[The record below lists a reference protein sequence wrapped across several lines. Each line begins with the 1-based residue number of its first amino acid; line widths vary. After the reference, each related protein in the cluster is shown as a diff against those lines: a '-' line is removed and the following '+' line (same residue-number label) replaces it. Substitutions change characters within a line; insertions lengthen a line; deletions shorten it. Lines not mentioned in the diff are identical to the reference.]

1 MNSLMAR
8 ISESEPTA
16 DTTIHDSATTSTSTT
31 PQIRT
36 FNNIPKYMKILVP
49 HDRSEMSD
57 KALSHAIYLAK
68 LSDAEIIILNVLER
82 LEKTD
87 SSVSATLKE
96 GEDDKSSADLEI
108 TMTGEVKQLI
118 EEKMRLCREAGVKS
132 QISYQIQTGKP
143 SEKIV
148 KVIEEINVDLIIMAS
163 NKVGSSIRGIGSTA
177 RKVIDNVKKPVLIVH
192 E

>member
-1 MNSLMAR
+1 M
-8 ISESEPTA
+8 IV
-16 DTTIHDSATTSTSTT
+16 
-31 PQIRT
+31 Q
-36 FNNIPKYMKILVP
+36 
-49 HDRSEMSD
+49 MSN

-68 LSDAEIIILNVLER
+68 LSDAAIIILNVLEH

-96 GEDDKSSADLEI
+96 GGDDKLSRDLEF
-108 TMTGEVKQLI
+108 TMGGEVKRLI
-118 EEKMRLCREAGVKS
+118 EEKMRLCREVGVKS
-132 QISYQIQTGKP
+132 QVSYQIETGKP

-148 KVIEEINVDLIIMAS
+148 NITEEMNIDLIIMAS